1 MTKKQMFKLVK
12 VDKGECD
19 MELYDLRVNHLCN
32 PLGYEMN
39 KTVFSWKVKN
49 AVGKKQE
56 AARIRI
62 GELENF
68 ETLIMDTGFSKNLSS
83 IASQVD
89 VPLMPCK
96 RISKK
101 GIRFLRKRFL

>member
-49 AVGKKQE
+49 AVEKTGSCKNTS
-56 AARIRI
+56 RRI
-62 GELENF
+62 GKF
-68 ETLIMDTGFSKNLSS
+68 
-83 IASQVD
+83 
-89 VPLMPCK
+89 
-96 RISKK
+96 
-101 GIRFLRKRFL
+101 

>member
-1 MTKKQMFKLVK
+1 
-12 VDKGECD
+12 

-68 ETLIMDTGFSKNLSS
+68 ETL
-83 IASQVD
+83 V
-89 VPLMPCK
+89 
-96 RISKK
+96 
-101 GIRFLRKRFL
+101 

>member
-49 AVGKKQE
+49 AVEKNRKLQE
-56 AARIRI
+56 Y
-62 GELENF
+62 ESENWKI
-68 ETLIMDTGFSKNLSS
+68 LKL
-83 IASQVD
+83 
-89 VPLMPCK
+89 
-96 RISKK
+96 
-101 GIRFLRKRFL
+101 